1 MLRKSHKY
9 YLFSLT
15 QKSSLGEPENTDI
28 QLSLEFSLAM
38 GRIAYLSDFFP

>member
-1 MLRKSHKY
+1 MLRKNHKD

-38 GRIAYLSDFFP
+38 GRIAYLSDFFS

>member
-1 MLRKSHKY
+1 MLRKGDED

-15 QKSSLGEPENTDI
+15 QKSSLGEPENADI

-38 GRIAYLSDFFP
+38 GKIAYLSDFFP